1 MQKISGS
8 TFYFKKLFP
17 TVWFGFLFIF
27 FIISLSSGASQESFM
42 FLIVPIFMAVFGFIL
57 FKKLVWDLSDEVIDE
72 GECLLFKKGSKEQRV
87 YFKDMININH
97 QMSSPEK
104 ITIHSRESGD
114 LGKEL
119 SFNPPMRFNP
129 LSKNTLYVEL
139 IERMDSARN
148 T

>member
-1 MQKISGS
+1 MKKISGS

-27 FIISLSSGASQESFM
+27 FITSLSSGASQESLM
-42 FLIVPIFMAVFGFIL
+42 FLIMPIFMAGFGFIL
-57 FKKLVWDLSDEVIDE
+57 FKKLVWDLADEVIDL
-72 GECLLFKKGSKEQRV
+72 GDHLLFKKGSKEQRV

-104 ITIHSRESGD
+104 ITIHTRETGAI
-114 LGKEL
+114 GNEV
-119 SFNPPMRFNP
+119 SFNPPTRFNP
-129 LSKNTLYVEL
+129 LAKNPIYKEL
-139 IERMDSARN
+139 IARMDSARN